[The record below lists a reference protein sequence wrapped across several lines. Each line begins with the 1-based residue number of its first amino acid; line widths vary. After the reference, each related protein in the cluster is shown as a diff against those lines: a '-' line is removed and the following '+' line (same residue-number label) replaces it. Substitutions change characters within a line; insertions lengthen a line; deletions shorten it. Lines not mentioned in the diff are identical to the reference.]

1 MSSQLPKLQRV
12 KAQYH
17 AGSDTHYVV
26 GWFLG
31 GANDDNLPDLSIKVE
46 KSGAYL
52 DDSDTR
58 EEIAL
63 HLVESLKDLFPSEE
77 TDEQRTT

>member
-1 MSSQLPKLQRV
+1 MTSELPKLQRV

-17 AGSDTHYVV
+17 AGSDTHYVL

-52 DDSDTR
+52 GDSDTR

-63 HLVESLKDLFPSEE
+63 HLVGSLKDLFPNGEADDTASA
-77 TDEQRTT
+77 